1 MFLKRLRYLLLSAFI
16 LSVGHINAE
25 DISLFYR
32 IEGNATF
39 SGGENTPFWMISNI
53 HGLGD
58 PELNNGYLRGQ
69 IYKPMKEEKSFDW
82 GGGIDLAGGWD
93 LPYTFRIQ
101 QLYGE
106 IHYRAFQVTLGS
118 KDYYSEY
125 NDPRLSSGDLLYSGN
140 ALAIP
145 QLRIGTTGFA
155 PFWGTKG
162 WLSVKAYLSYGMFTD
177 SNWEKHWVT
186 PGYQWASDILFCS
199 RGLWFRIGKK
209 EVYPLTLDLGIEMET
224 QFGGTIHQSDGDLK
238 MPNGFIDWLK
248 AFIPFAGNSSTPES
262 EQTNVQGNMN
272 GEYNVSISWNPAKN
286 WNLRVY
292 YEHFF
297 EDHSQMFLEYG
308 FWKDGLVGVELTFPE
323 NPFVNKFLYEYV
335 ATKDQTGAVNH
346 DYTPEI
352 PEQVSGRDGYYS
364 HYLYGPWQNWG
375 MSMGTPFAISPLYNR
390 SHRMMMYN
398 SRFILNHFGVEG
410 NPLENLRWRMLLSFS
425 QNWGTYNLPLPYK
438 MNNFSGLVEVEGK
451 LNKLPGWFAKVTLAW
466 DRGALL
472 GNNFGGMISIG
483 YQGNITFRD

>member
-1 MFLKRLRYLLLSAFI
+1 MKNFKFLILTFFI
-16 LSVGHINAE
+16 LCLGKIYAE

-39 SGGENTPFWMISNI
+39 SDGENTPFWMVSNI
-53 HGLGD
+53 HGLGE

-69 IYKPMKEEKSFDW
+69 IYKPMKEEKRFDW
-82 GGGIDLAGGWD
+82 GAGIDLAGGWN

-106 IHYRAFQVTLGS
+106 IHYRALQINLGS
-118 KDYYSEY
+118 RDFYSEY
-125 NDPRLSSGDLLYSGN
+125 NNPRLSSGDLLYSGN

-145 QLRIGTTGFA
+145 QLRIGTYGFA

-177 SNWEKHWVT
+177 SNWAKHWVT
-186 PGYQWASDILFCS
+186 TRSQWASDILFCS
-199 RGLWFRIGKK
+199 RGLWFRIGNND
-209 EVYPLTLDLGIEMET
+209 VYPLTLDLGIEMGT
-224 QFGGTIHQSDGDLK
+224 QFGGTIHKSDGDLK
-238 MPNGFIDWLK
+238 MPNGFVDWLK

-262 EQTNVQGNMN
+262 EQTNIQGNMN
-272 GEYNVSISWNPAKN
+272 GEYNVSISWNPALN
-286 WNLRVY
+286 WNLRLY

-308 FWKDGLVGVELTFPE
+308 LWKDGLIGVELSFPK
-323 NPFVNKFLYEYV
+323 NPFVSKFLYEYV

-390 SHRMMMYN
+390 SHKLLMYN
-398 SRFILNHFGVEG
+398 SRFILNHFGIEG
-410 NPLENLRWRMLLSFS
+410 SPLENLRWRMLLSFS
-425 QNWGTYNLPLPYK
+425 QNWGTYNLPLSYQ
-438 MNNFSGLVEVEGK
+438 MDNFSGLVEVEGK
-451 LNKLPGWFAKVTLAW
+451 LNKLPGWYVKAALAW
-466 DRGALL
+466 DHGALL

-483 YQGNITFRD
+483 YQGNLTFTE